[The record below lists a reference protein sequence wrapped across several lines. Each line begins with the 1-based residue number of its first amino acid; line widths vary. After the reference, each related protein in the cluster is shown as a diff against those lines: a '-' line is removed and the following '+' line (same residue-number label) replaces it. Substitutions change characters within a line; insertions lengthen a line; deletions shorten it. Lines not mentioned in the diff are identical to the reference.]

1 VKTLTKKKKD
11 NEHVLTDLE
20 LINLK
25 NVSLLQFEEL
35 IRKTTKVGKKK
46 LTEDKKNIREL
57 YSTYKHSWRWH
68 KNKGEVWI

>member
-1 VKTLTKKKKD
+1 MKTLIKKKKD

-46 LTEDKKNIREL
+46 LTEDKRK
-57 YSTYKHSWRWH
+57 Y
-68 KNKGEVWI
+68 